1 MKMRDLLKEI
11 LNFKE
16 LEKLNRTTLPKIPV
30 ENIFKNNI
38 ENISTIRQKA
48 DTYIDNDTFED
59 LPIES
64 VNINDIFPTQRSL
77 NINNLKK
84 VEKTTK
90 NTGAYL
96 LKNNGKYYVLDGHHR
111 IAINILNGIDK
122 IDAFV
127 FKNH

>member
-1 MKMRDLLKEI
+1 MAIILVFARDPC
-11 LNFKE
+11 
-16 LEKLNRTTLPKIPV
+16 TSIPLYV
-30 ENIFKNNI
+30 PSIAK
-38 ENISTIRQKA
+38 
-48 DTYIDNDTFED
+48 
-59 LPIES
+59 S